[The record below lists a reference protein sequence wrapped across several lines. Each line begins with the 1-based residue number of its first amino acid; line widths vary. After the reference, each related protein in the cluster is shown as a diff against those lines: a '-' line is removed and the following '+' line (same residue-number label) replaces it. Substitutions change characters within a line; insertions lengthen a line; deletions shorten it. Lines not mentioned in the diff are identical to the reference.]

1 MIAKIK
7 PGMSFKGLLDYAND
21 IVKKGSGILF
31 SQGVCLTSNA
41 TIAASFKAQAKSV
54 ITKKPFVGHLILAFS
69 PQDLMR
75 LNDEKLSEI
84 SREYLRRM
92 NIKDTQCI
100 VFRHYDQPHPHI
112 HVVYNRVD
120 DNGRFI
126 TSDTNW
132 RRSVMVSKTLT
143 REYGLTF
150 GKGKEGVRRDRLK
163 GKDKIKYHIYDTA
176 VDGLKTCREWGS
188 FINHMRKNG
197 IGITLVSKPTK
208 GVSGIVFSCEGV
220 SFSGGRVDR
229 SLTFGKLSA
238 SLGRYENQIC
248 NGASV
253 PAESVSREGIT
264 YEKISSNPIITEN
277 QDSETFKAEG
287 VHETVQPDSDT
298 GGNDANEI
306 GEAIIEAVM
315 QPHIVPSSGGG
326 GGSSDSLN
334 DDDDKNKNRRKTR
347 RR

>member
-7 PGMSFKGLLDYAND
+7 QGMGFKGLLDYAND
-21 IVKKGSGILF
+21 IVKKDSKILF
-31 SQGVCLTSNA
+31 SQSVCLTSNA

-54 ITKKPFVGHLILAFS
+54 LTKKPFVGHLILAFS

-75 LNDEKLSEI
+75 LDDEKLSEI
-84 SREYLRRM
+84 AQEYLRRM

-100 VFRHYDQPHPHI
+100 VFRHYDQPHPHV
-112 HVVYNRVD
+112 HVVYNRID
-120 DNGRFI
+120 DNGRFM

-132 RRSVMVSKTLT
+132 RRSVMVSKALT

-163 GKDKIKYHIYDTA
+163 GKDKTKYRIYDTA
-176 VDGLKTCREWGS
+176 IDGLKTWRNWDS

-197 IGITLVSKPTK
+197 IEITMVRKPA
-208 GVSGIVFSCEGV
+208 GNVSGIVFTCDGV

-238 SLGRYENQIC
+238 SLGRYENHIGTVV
-248 NGASV
+248 NI
-253 PAESVSREGIT
+253 PAESISPKESQL
-264 YEKISSNPIITEN
+264 EKTASNPIISEDRYTEIAKME
-277 QDSETFKAEG
+277 SAPET
-287 VHETVQPDSDT
+287 SDT
-298 GGNDANEI
+298 GGNNANGI

-326 GGSSDSLN
+326 GGSSDSLS
-334 DDDDKNKNRRKTR
+334 DDDKNKNRRKNR

>member
-7 PGMSFKGLLDYAND
+7 PGMGFKGLLDYAND

-84 SREYLRRM
+84 SGEYLRRM
-92 NIKDTQCI
+92 NITDTQCI
-100 VFRHYDQPHPHI
+100 VFRHYDQPHPHV

-163 GKDKIKYHIYDTA
+163 GKDKIKYRIYDTA

-197 IGITLVSKPTK
+197 IGITLVSKPTI
-208 GVSGIVFSCEGV
+208 GVSGIVFTCDGV

-238 SLGRYENQIC
+238 SLGRYENQIG
-248 NGASV
+248 NSTSAS
-253 PAESVSREGIT
+253 AESISREGPT
-264 YEKISSNPIITEN
+264 YGKTSSNPIIPESQDNEAVKMEN
-277 QDSETFKAEG
+277 VSDTI
-287 VHETVQPDSDT
+287 QPDSET
-298 GGNDANEI
+298 GGNDANLI

-315 QPHIVPSSGGG
+315 QPHIVPSSGSG

-334 DDDDKNKNRRKTR
+334 DDDKNKNRRKSR